1 MAPEEQLLCSRQF
14 SPDFAN
20 GFLAPLPRH
29 GTAANAPLPNRRGSP
44 ATALHDGRSPCLFP
58 LSCSAFSNALS
69 LARLNRTIYFLNPGD
84 AMLAR
89 ARAPLG
95 DPSPATRESRSR
107 GSERHATSSPLT
119 SSIERGPLRCLSR
132 TQ

>member
-1 MAPEEQLLCSRQF
+1 MLFYSGTVAVNHALSWLRKNSYFAACQF

-20 GFLAPLPRH
+20 RFLAPLPRH

-44 ATALHDGRSPCLFP
+44 ATALHDGRLPCLFP
-58 LSCSAFSNALS
+58 LSCSAFSNTLS

-89 ARAPLG
+89 ARPPQETHRQPPENQSLEG
-95 DPSPATRESRSR
+95 QSAT
-107 GSERHATSSPLT
+107 HH
-119 SSIERGPLRCLSR
+119 LRP
-132 TQ
+132 